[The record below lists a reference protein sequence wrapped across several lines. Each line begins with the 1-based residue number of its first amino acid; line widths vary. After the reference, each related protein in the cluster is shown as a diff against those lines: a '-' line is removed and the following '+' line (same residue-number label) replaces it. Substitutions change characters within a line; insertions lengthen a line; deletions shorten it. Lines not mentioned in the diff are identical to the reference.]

1 MWQVGRRPGGASR
14 RRTGVGSPTLHNIDG
29 LGSPPQRRST
39 GDGGFCR
46 SSFSVF
52 SQLCDPPEILI
63 MMREVHIPNRSIYLS
78 SSTTVQWLIAP
89 NRRPFLGVT
98 YGLRAG
104 FILRPRAGL
113 AGRAPNVRR
122 VVYARRYSQ
131 VGRWVV
137 W

>member
-1 MWQVGRRPGGASR
+1 
-14 RRTGVGSPTLHNIDG
+14 
-29 LGSPPQRRST
+29 
-39 GDGGFCR
+39 
-46 SSFSVF
+46 
-52 SQLCDPPEILI
+52 

-137 W
+137 WVNCQASKAVTTNAGRPGVN